1 MSCYITACGM
11 ALPERI
17 VTNAELAPILGVTP
31 DWIEANSGI
40 RARRWVSANQSAS
53 DLATTAVYDALSQG
67 DCTAAQI
74 DYLIGLNAPELGQ
87 GFLQDTMRAV
97 APDLAFVQRLPNPA
111 AFADVSAER
120 SLKVLVYQ
128 APA

>member
-17 VTNAELAPILGVTP
+17 VTNAELAPILGVTA

-40 RARRWVSANQSAS
+40 RARRWVKASQAAS
-53 DLATTAVYDALSQG
+53 DLAAQAVDDALSQS

-74 DYLIGLNAPELGQ
+74 DYLLGGTLSPDYQIPGIAPL
-87 GFLQDTMRAV
+87 
-97 APDLAFVQRLPNPA
+97 VQRKLAGCRQIPA
-111 AFADVSAER
+111 LDLRVGCATILY
-120 SLKVLVYQ
+120 SLQIARAL
-128 APA
+128 